1 MERIR
6 EAIESVIR
14 DLTVK
19 KTANQG
25 VSPEGWLKKALT
37 KKELGH
43 IKFHYF
49 RKGILGVRVDS
60 SAWMYSLSLK
70 REKLVSR
77 LKELAPDIKE
87 VRFSIGDIK

>member
-6 EAIESVIR
+6 ETIESVIR
-14 DLTVK
+14 GLIVK

-25 VSPEGWLKKALT
+25 VNPEGWLKKTLT

-70 REKLVSR
+70 RESLLSKLR
-77 LKELAPDIKE
+77 GQAPDIKE
-87 VRFSIGDIK
+87 VHFSIGDIK